1 MNEGQRRRT
10 FYGWWV
16 VLASSVIIFLGTGI
30 LFYSFGVF
38 IKPLQEQFGW
48 SRTAISGAVAVWA
61 VMYGFAGP
69 AVGVLLHKYGAKP
82 VIIGSALLAGT
93 SYLLFGWL
101 QELPQLFGLMFFAGI
116 GAAGVTL
123 VPNQTLISN
132 WFDKYRGRAMGIM
145 MASIGLGGLT
155 MPPFANALIVWFDW
169 RTAFRVLGLVLL
181 TVIIPAALL
190 VIRTKPSDLGL
201 EPDGIAP
208 EAEDETAS
216 NAVRNVGGSGLPL
229 KRALNTS
236 SFWLLFAA
244 FVFLIF
250 GESGLTVHFVAFL
263 DDEGLSSQT
272 AANFWGLA
280 VGISAAG
287 RLLFGFLADRRN
299 PRNLIMLTHGLH
311 AVAVAAI
318 LTLFLYLGIT
328 PMGSILPFSVIYG
341 LSLGGSAV
349 LLPVLVARCF
359 GLLNFSKLL
368 GLLMSGFA
376 LGVVGGPLVAGRVFD
391 ATGSY
396 QNALLIFLVGFVF
409 AALAVSF
416 VRPDDYRDEFV
427 RS

>member
-1 MNEGQRRRT
+1 MNEIQGRRT
-10 FYGWWV
+10 FYGWWIV
-16 VLASSVIIFLGTGI
+16 AASSVIIFLGTGI
-30 LFYSFGVF
+30 LFYSFSVF
-38 IKPLQEQFGW
+38 VKPLQAQFGW

-61 VMYGFAGP
+61 VVYGFGGP
-69 AVGVLLHKYGAKP
+69 LVGVLLHKYGARP
-82 VIIGSALLAGT
+82 VLIGSAILAGT
-93 SYLLFGWL
+93 SYLLFGSL
-101 QELPQLFGLMFFAGI
+101 QELPQLFGLMFFGGV

-123 VPNQTLISN
+123 IPNQTLISN
-132 WFDKYRGRAMGIM
+132 WFDKYRGRAMGFM

-155 MPPFANALIVWFDW
+155 MPPFANALIVWFGW

-181 TVIIPAALL
+181 AAIIPVALL
-190 VIRTKPSDLGL
+190 MVRTRPSDLGL
-201 EPDGIAP
+201 EPDGIGP
-208 EAEDETAS
+208 GAEDETAPDTFQKT
-216 NAVRNVGGSGLPL
+216 GGLGLPV

-244 FVFLIF
+244 FVLLIF

-263 DDEGLSSQT
+263 DDEGLSSQA

-280 VGISAAG
+280 VGVSAAG

-299 PRNLIMLTHGLH
+299 PRNLITLTHGLH
-311 AVAVAAI
+311 AVAIAAI
-318 LTLFLYLGIT
+318 LILFLYLGIA
-328 PMGSILPFSVIYG
+328 PMGSVLPFSVIYG

-376 LGVVGGPLVAGRVFD
+376 LGVVGGPLMAGRVFD

-396 QNALLIFLVGFVF
+396 QNALAIFLVGFVL

-416 VRPDDYRDEFV
+416 VQPDEYKDEFV